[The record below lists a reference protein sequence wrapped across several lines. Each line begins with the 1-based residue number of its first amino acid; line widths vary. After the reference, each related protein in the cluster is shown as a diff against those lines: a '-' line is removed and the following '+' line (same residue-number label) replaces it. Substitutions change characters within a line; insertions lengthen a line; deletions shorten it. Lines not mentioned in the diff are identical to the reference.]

1 LEHRTDN
8 FDKNADLTYSSD
20 SERCHIYRYT
30 FDLSDTQIET
40 YLANPESQVFMNP
53 GIFDKFFK
61 PLPKPYIV
69 ESPPP
74 PLIVRGPGMEH
85 REYDEKP
92 YFIVASVEMGNTTTK
107 CILTGVNLETGMC
120 YVINKT
126 VSMSRDVRRPLP
138 GEEVFGRTLDG
149 TELTRES
156 VTELVRDTLIKCHK
170 DAKLDIKKD
179 LDFVVRSTGVVAAMD
194 SPDQVGDFIIAL
206 ANGCLEAGVPPKK
219 MTPPMSKMNQAQKL
233 QPFSFADRVNFTGA
247 VAGVV
252 PPQGTTGVEM
262 VANEME
268 GELAMAG
275 IKEGAKWTPVDFRNP
290 CISIDFGTTL
300 DGRITSPVD
309 LKATNPFSKT
319 IGNFCGLAGAIPDA
333 IVKGTGLVNEKNGTA
348 LDIFGEKSRL
358 SGSIGSKKIS
368 DTVSSYVSRCL
379 ELISVEI
386 VPKDRT
392 RYGMVPVYAEVAI
405 QSGVALI
412 GVDAGVNGSN
422 LHALGEIGKEIVTKH
437 SMPILNEVIDRVCA
451 DMALRMIDVVDQQN
465 LIYPD
470 TSIGFTG
477 RAAISGKKPEY
488 ILQGIMD
495 RKLFQKPVDH
505 VVFVDD
511 GLARGA
517 ALMGRCMNSLGKPD
531 KPIGGVRGGKCIMSR
546 RIAIG
551 K

>member
-1 LEHRTDN
+1 
-8 FDKNADLTYSSD
+8 
-20 SERCHIYRYT
+20 
-30 FDLSDTQIET
+30 
-40 YLANPESQVFMNP
+40 MNP
-53 GIFDKFFK
+53 GILGRLFRAQ
-61 PLPKPYIV
+61 PKPHIV

-74 PLIVRGPGMEH
+74 PRIVRGPGMEC
-85 REYDEKP
+85 REFDEKP

-107 CILTGVNLETGMC
+107 CILTGVSLETGMS

-126 VSMSRDVRRPLP
+126 VSMSRDVRAPKP
-138 GEEVFGRTLDG
+138 GEEIFGKTLDG

-156 VTELVRDTLIKCHK
+156 VTELVRNTLIKCHK

-219 MTPPMSKMNQAQKL
+219 MTPPMSKANQSAKL

-300 DGRITSPVD
+300 DGRITSDVD
-309 LKATNPFSKT
+309 STTTNPFSRT
-319 IGNFCGLAGAIPDA
+319 IGNFCGLAGAIPDS
-333 IVKGTGLVNEKNGTA
+333 IVRGTGLVKPRTGTA
-348 LDIFGEKSRL
+348 LDIFGDKSHI
-358 SGSIGSKKIS
+358 SGISIKKQSAI
-368 DTVSSYVSRCL
+368 VKSYVDQCHS
-379 ELISVEI
+379 LIQVEV
-386 VPKDRT
+386 VPEDRT
-392 RYGMVPVYAEVAI
+392 RYGKVPVYAKVAKE
-405 QSGVALI
+405 SNVALI
-412 GVDAGVNGSN
+412 GIDAGENGSTIPE
-422 LHALGEIGKEIVTKH
+422 LEAIGKEIITNH
-437 SMPILNEVIDRVCA
+437 SVPVLTEVIDRVCA
-451 DMALRMIDVVDQQN
+451 QMALRLIDVTHAQG
-465 LIYPD
+465 LIYPN
-470 TSIGFTG
+470 SSLGFTG

-488 ILQGIMD
+488 ILEGMID
-495 RKLFQKPVDH
+495 RKLFTNPVDH
-505 VVFVDD
+505 LVFVDD

-517 ALMGRCMNSLGKPD
+517 ALMGRCMNSLGKTD
-531 KPIGGVRGGKCIMSR
+531 NPIGGVRGGRCIMSR

-551 K
+551 R